1 MYKLRL
7 RLSDHVEGHFTAGG
21 PHLSGGYFT
30 LNSAFSVK
38 CVLADDGM
46 PVDYCARQEK
56 EGYQAVAF
64 SAPDCRVLTVEYEGV
79 LDGTTGRY
87 PYVKEKTSDECYILR
102 SETLY
107 YPVFALPD
115 SAEYWQNL
123 LSPLDEDRFQVTVEV
138 LGSRCFRTN
147 LQEIS
152 DGVYEGHDPTIA
164 VGDYRLET
172 CPFGTIAYFSMERDK
187 LEEIRRAAAYTNDF
201 MNRYKPAEIRNYQ
214 IVEIPSG
221 LGSFVLPGTLFFAGE
236 PDIRQMIHEFIH
248 TNWNPRCSGTVQRSR
263 FFDEG
268 ITEYF
273 TAKVLAY
280 YGLQNV
286 KASRTLWEA
295 QYRSAIA
302 AHPEN
307 EAPIADYG
315 TRELGD
321 LSYSFGPLAL
331 FALEDAVGEAR
342 METIMSELLRRYQQ
356 EDVDFQKLGAL
367 FPASAA
373 PIFQKYFYA

>member
-7 RLSDHVEGHFTAGG
+7 RLSDHVEGHFAADG
-21 PHLSGGYFT
+21 PHLSGGYFA

-38 CVLADDGM
+38 CVLADGM

-56 EGYQAVAF
+56 EGYQTVAF
-64 SAPDCRVLTVEYEGV
+64 SAPDCRVLTVEYEGI

-87 PYVKEKTSDECYILR
+87 PYVKEKTSDDHYILR

-123 LSPLDEDRFQVTVEV
+123 LLPLDKDRFQVTVEV

-147 LQEIS
+147 LREIS
-152 DGVYEGHDPTIA
+152 DGVYEGRDPTIA

-172 CPFGTIAYFSMERDK
+172 CPFGTIAYFSMGQDK

-201 MNRYKPAEIRNYQ
+201 MDRYKPAEIRNYQ

-221 LGSFVLPGTLFFAGE
+221 LGSFVLPGTLFLAGE

-248 TNWNPRCSGTVQRSR
+248 TNWNPRCSGTIQRSR

-280 YGLQNV
+280 YGLQDV
-286 KASRTLWEA
+286 EASRALWEV

-307 EAPIADYG
+307 EVPIVDYG

-331 FALEDAVGEAR
+331 FALEDAVGEVK
-342 METIMSELLRRYQQ
+342 MERIMSELLERYQQ
-356 EDVDFQKLGAL
+356 ENVDFQKLEAL
-367 FPASAA
+367 FPAGAA
-373 PIFQKYFYA
+373 PVFRKYFYAQ

>member
-1 MYKLRL
+1 MYKLHL
-7 RLSDHVEGHFTAGG
+7 RLSDHVEGHFTANGS
-21 PHLSGGYFT
+21 HLSSGYFT

-38 CVLADDGM
+38 CVLADGM
-46 PVDYCARQEK
+46 PADYCARKVK
-56 EGYQAVAF
+56 EQYQIITF
-64 SAPDCRVLTVEYEGV
+64 SAPDCRTLTVEYEGV

-107 YPVFALPD
+107 YPVFAMPD
-115 SAEYWQNL
+115 SAEYWQHL
-123 LSPLDEDRFQVTVEV
+123 LSPLEEERFQVTVEV
-138 LGSRCFRTN
+138 LGGRRIRTN
-147 LQEIS
+147 LREIS
-152 DGVYEGHDPTIA
+152 DGIYEGHNPTVA
-164 VGDYRLET
+164 VGNYRLKT
-172 CPFGTIAYFSMERDK
+172 CPFGTIAYFGMDGDT
-187 LEEIRRAAAYTNDF
+187 LAEIRRAAAYTNDF
-201 MNRYKPAEIRNYQ
+201 MNRYKPAEIRDYQ

-221 LGSFVLPGTLFFAGE
+221 LGSFVLPGTLFLAGE

-280 YGLQNV
+280 YGFQDV
-286 KASRTLWEA
+286 KASRALWKA

-307 EAPIADYG
+307 KVPIADYG

-321 LSYSFGPLAL
+321 LSYSYGPLAL
-331 FALEDAVGEAR
+331 FALEDAVGETE
-342 METIMSELLRRYQQ
+342 MERIMSELLERYQQ
-356 EDVDFQKLGAL
+356 EDVDFQKLAAL

-373 PIFQKYFYA
+373 PIFQKYFHIQ

>member
-1 MYKLRL
+1 MYKLHL
-7 RLSDHVEGHFTAGG
+7 RLSDHVEGHFAADG
-21 PHLSGGYFT
+21 PHLSGGYFA

-38 CVLADDGM
+38 CVLADGM
-46 PVDYCARQEK
+46 PVAYCARQEK
-56 EGYQAVAF
+56 EGYQTVAF
-64 SAPDCRVLTVEYEGV
+64 SAPDCRVLTVEYEGI

-87 PYVKEKTSDECYILR
+87 PYVKEKTSDDRYILR

-123 LSPLDEDRFQVTVEV
+123 LLPLAEDQFQVTVEV
-138 LGSRCFRTN
+138 PEDRCFCTN
-147 LQEIS
+147 LREIS
-152 DGVYEGHDPTIA
+152 NGVYEGHNPTIA

-172 CPFGTIAYFSMERDK
+172 CPFGTIAYFGMDGDT
-187 LEEIRRAAAYTNDF
+187 LAEIRRAAAYTNDF
-201 MNRYKPAEIRNYQ
+201 MNRYKPAEIRDYQ

-221 LGSFVLPGTLFFAGE
+221 LGSFVLPGTLFLAGE

-280 YGLQNV
+280 YGFQDV
-286 KASRTLWEA
+286 KASRALWEV
-295 QYRSAIA
+295 QYQSAIA

-307 EAPIADYG
+307 EVPIVDYG

-331 FALEDAVGEAR
+331 FALEDAVGEAE
-342 METIMSELLRRYQQ
+342 MERIMSELLERYQQ
-356 EDVDFQKLGAL
+356 EDVDFQKLEAM

-373 PIFQKYFYA
+373 PVYQKYFYA

>member
-1 MYKLRL
+1 MYKLHL
-7 RLSDHVEGHFTAGG
+7 RLSDHVEGHFAAGA
-21 PHLSGGYFT
+21 PHLSSGYFA

-38 CVLADDGM
+38 CVLADGM

-56 EGYQAVAF
+56 EGYQTVAF

-87 PYVKEKTSDECYILR
+87 PYVKEKTSDDRYVLR

-123 LSPLDEDRFQVTVEV
+123 LLPLAEDQFQVTVEV
-138 LGSRCFRTN
+138 PEDRCFCTN
-147 LQEIS
+147 LREIS
-152 DGVYEGHDPTIA
+152 NGVYEGHSPTIA

-172 CPFGTIAYFSMERDK
+172 CPFGTIAYFGMDGDT
-187 LEEIRRAAAYTNDF
+187 LAEIRRAAAYTNDF
-201 MNRYKPAEIRNYQ
+201 MNRYKPAEIRDYQ

-221 LGSFVLPGTLFFAGE
+221 LGSFVLPGTLFLAGE

-280 YGLQNV
+280 YGLQDV
-286 KASRTLWEA
+286 EASRALWEV
-295 QYRSAIA
+295 QYQSAIA

-307 EAPIADYG
+307 EVPIVDYG

-331 FALEDAVGEAR
+331 FALEDAVGETE
-342 METIMSELLRRYQQ
+342 MERIMSELLERYQQ
-356 EDVDFQKLGAL
+356 EDVDFQKLEAM

-373 PIFQKYFYA
+373 PVYQKYFYA